1 MTGRAR
7 PDADPEF
14 VDDLRSF
21 LEDGVDDVVGPATA
35 DSGRLVVTKDRLT
48 RALSC
53 PVHRS
58 ADRGAGRVDDGLHGI
73 VDGRPDG
80 RSFSPALACGAMV
93 GALFR
98 QVVAVGAVDD
108 PMDDALG
115 ALALDEHQAAL
126 VGWIRALPEAERS
139 ELRAEVARQAL
150 GLVERWPSF
159 EPSWL
164 PRTNETAR
172 VPIARGSVE
181 LRARVDFAV
190 GRPDRN
196 RASVALVDVVTG
208 TRRPEHRAGRRFDA
222 LVETLRGPAPPFAVA
237 TYYSRTGELDVDPVD
252 HDLLVAAARRTV
264 RGARVLLGGDESLDD
279 GSTCAVCRTLLRRPP
294 VVVAV
299 DVADPMGRDD
309 APAHPGSTV
318 PVAPVVAFTAGVAA

>member
-58 ADRGAGRVDDGLHGI
+58 ADRGAGRVDDGLHGV

-139 ELRAEVARQAL
+139 
-150 GLVERWPSF
+150 
-159 EPSWL
+159 
-164 PRTNETAR
+164 
-172 VPIARGSVE
+172 
-181 LRARVDFAV
+181 
-190 GRPDRN
+190 
-196 RASVALVDVVTG
+196 
-208 TRRPEHRAGRRFDA
+208 
-222 LVETLRGPAPPFAVA
+222 
-237 TYYSRTGELDVDPVD
+237 
-252 HDLLVAAARRTV
+252 
-264 RGARVLLGGDESLDD
+264 
-279 GSTCAVCRTLLRRPP
+279 
-294 VVVAV
+294 
-299 DVADPMGRDD
+299 
-309 APAHPGSTV
+309 
-318 PVAPVVAFTAGVAA
+318 